1 MSGIAWSLVEFAA
14 RLLEHEEREAVLGDL
29 VEAGES
35 DWRSLLDVCGLTLR
49 RQAGLWKEP
58 RPWLAGFLVTVPC
71 SYLLTHVSMSVTY
84 TYERVVNHKVLLC
97 APSGHEGVLLMLC
110 HIFLLI
116 TWSWSA
122 GYVMGT
128 ISRLT
133 LWASALLAV
142 ALPAYYLSEH
152 GPPDSLRLGVFLFV
166 LPAIPGARQA
176 LRKVQLNLGI
186 AAFLAVAITGIMIF
200 AWGSDALW
208 VFNWAL
214 ICPAWYLVAMA
225 WRSSRESRTGP
236 WTMGQAPYT
245 RASQAG

>member
-14 RLLEHEEREAVLGDL
+14 RLLEREEREAVLGDL
-29 VEAGES
+29 EEAGES
-35 DWRSLLDVCGLTLR
+35 PWRSLLDVGGLTLR

-84 TYERVVNHKVLLC
+84 TYERVVNHKVWSC
-97 APSGHEGVLLMLC
+97 IPTGHEGILLMLC

-116 TWSWSA
+116 AWSWSA
-122 GYVMGT
+122 GYVMGAV
-128 ISRLT
+128 SRLT

-142 ALPAYYLSEH
+142 VPPAYYLSKHEL
-152 GPPDSLRLGVFLFV
+152 PASLRLCVFLFV
-166 LPAIPGARQA
+166 LPAILGARQS
-176 LRKVQLNLGI
+176 LRKVRLNLGT

-208 VFNWAL
+208 IFNWAL
-214 ICPAWYLVAMA
+214 IGPAWYLVARA
-225 WRSSRESRTGP
+225 WRSGREPRTGP
-236 WTMGQAPYT
+236 WTMGPASYT
-245 RASQAG
+245 RGSQAS